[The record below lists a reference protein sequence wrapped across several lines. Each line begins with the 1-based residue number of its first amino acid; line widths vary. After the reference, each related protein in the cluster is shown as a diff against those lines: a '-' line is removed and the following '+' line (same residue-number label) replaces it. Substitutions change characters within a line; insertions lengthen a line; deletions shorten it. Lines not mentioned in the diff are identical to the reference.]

1 MIILAIE
8 TSCDETSI
16 AVMVNGEILSN
27 IIFSQINIH
36 QKYGGVVPEV
46 AARVHL
52 EKIAIVLEE
61 ALEAAKIKSSEVNY
75 VAYTSTP
82 GLVGALHI
90 GKVAAQTISVYLQK
104 PLIACNHIQGHIYAA
119 AINNNFQFP
128 LLALVV
134 SGGHTQLMLMNKHLD
149 FQILGQTLDDAVGEA
164 YDKVARVLGLP
175 YPGGP
180 IIDKLAKK
188 CQKFYPLPTIK
199 DDGTLNFS
207 FSGLKSAV
215 INLVNKIDKNSD
227 DNFTSNLAG
236 SFQKIAISTLML
248 KLKRAI
254 SIYKPKMLILVGG
267 VAANS
272 QLRKEVMDLN
282 NDDCKVIIPS
292 LEYCTDNA
300 AMIARLAMQI
310 IKNNIKK

>member
-16 AVMVNGEILSN
+16 AVMANGKILSN
-27 IIFSQINIH
+27 IIFSQIDIH

-46 AARVHL
+46 AARAHL
-52 EKIAIVLEE
+52 EKIAIVFKE
-61 ALEAAKIKSSEVNY
+61 ALETAKIKSSEIHY
-75 VAYTSTP
+75 VAYTATP
-82 GLVGALHI
+82 GLIGALHI
-90 GKVAAQTISVYLQK
+90 GKVAAQAISVYLQK

-119 AINNNFQFP
+119 AINDIFHFP

-134 SGGHTQLMLMNKHLD
+134 SGGHTQLILMTKHLD

-164 YDKVARVLGLP
+164 YDKVARILGLP

-180 IIDKLAKK
+180 IIDKLAKN
-188 CQKFYPLPTIK
+188 CQKIYALPSIK

-215 INLVNKIDKNSD
+215 INLFHKIDKDIDS
-227 DNFTSNLAG
+227 NFTSNLAG
-236 SFQKIAISTLML
+236 SFQKVAISTLIL
-248 KLKRAI
+248 KLKKAI
-254 SIYKPKMLILVGG
+254 SIYKPKMIILVGG

-272 QLRKEVMDLN
+272 QLRKEVMYLN
-282 NDDCKVIIPS
+282 NDDCKVVIPP

-310 IKNNIKK
+310 IKDTIKK